1 MVGEELLVVQE
12 EVDAVAGEG
21 AEGEEHG
28 AGGHLGA
35 DAGWW
40 MVAHT
45 PELTSSPSL
54 VWCRSIR
61 LQAHSQRWWE
71 RQASSLHATL
81 QKVTAAHLAAECVKR
96 GSKSSPMLQNVTP

>member
-1 MVGEELLVVQE
+1 MVKSSLFSRKKWMLWLVRARRARNMELAATWVQML
-12 EVDAVAGEG
+12 DG
-21 AEGEEHG
+21 
-28 AGGHLGA
+28 
-35 DAGWW
+35 GWW
-40 MVAHT
+40 MVMHT

-71 RQASSLHATL
+71 RQASSLHAAL

-96 GSKSSPMLQNVTP
+96 GSKSSPILH